1 VVRFAREEGVMSVV
15 AVQEWRLR
23 GQWFDACKCSVPC
36 PCSFAQPPTSG
47 DCEGVLLWHID
58 EGAYGDTTLDGLNVA
73 MLASF
78 VGNVWAEH
86 TDSYAA
92 IFMDA
97 AADEEQLG
105 ALQTIF
111 GGQAGGWP
119 AAFAEIG
126 AFEMRGMEVVPI
138 RAPIAKDLSTWSVEI
153 PGRASA
159 AVEALGG
166 RTTPQG
172 ARVQSHN
179 LPGAEVGPGQVA
191 TWGVAAYRAD
201 AFGFTFE
208 RSGASSKH
216 FGFDWSGPDR

>member
-1 VVRFAREEGVMSVV
+1 MDTAQVEA
-15 AVQEWRLR
+15 WRVR

-58 EGAYGDTTLDGLNVA
+58 EGTYGDTSLDGLSVA
-73 MLASF
+73 MLGSF
-78 VGNVWAEH
+78 VGNVWGEH

-97 AADEEQLG
+97 AADEHQLN

-119 AAFAEIG
+119 AAFMEVAAMELK
-126 AFEMRGMEVVPI
+126 GMEV
-138 RAPIAKDLSTWSVEI
+138 APIHVSIAEDLSRWSMEV
-153 PGRASA
+153 PGRATAS
-159 AVEALGG
+159 VEALSGP
-166 RTTPQG
+166 TTPEG

-191 TWGVAAYRAD
+191 TWGVATYSAD

-208 RSGASSKH
+208 RSGSSSKH

>member
-1 VVRFAREEGVMSVV
+1 
-15 AVQEWRLR
+15 
-23 GQWFDACKCSVPC
+23 
-36 PCSFAQPPTSG
+36 
-47 DCEGVLLWHID
+47 
-58 EGAYGDTTLDGLNVA
+58 

-86 TDSYAA
+86 TDAYAA

-97 AADEEQLG
+97 SADEGQLG

-119 AAFAEIG
+119 AKFMEI
-126 AFEMRGMEVVPI
+126 ADMEMKGMEIVPI
-138 RAPIAKDLSTWSVEI
+138 QVSIADDLSTWSVEV
-153 PGRASA
+153 PGRAA
-159 AVEALGG
+159 ARVEALSGP
-166 RTTPQG
+166 TTPAG

>member
-1 VVRFAREEGVMSVV
+1 MSAEV
-15 AVQEWRLR
+15 VQEWRLR

-36 PCSFAQPPTSG
+36 PCSFAQPPTFG

-58 EGAYGDTTLDGLNVA
+58 EGTYGDTSLNGLNVA
-73 MLASF
+73 MLGSF

-97 AADEEQLG
+97 AADEQQLD

-119 AAFAEIG
+119 AAFMEVAAMELK
-126 AFEMRGMEVVPI
+126 GMEV
-138 RAPIAKDLSTWSVEI
+138 APISVSIAEDLSTWSMEV
-153 PGRASA
+153 PGRAA
-159 AVEALGG
+159 ATVQALTGP
-166 RTTPQG
+166 TTPEG

-191 TWGVAAYRAD
+191 TWGVATYSAN
-201 AFGFTFE
+201 AFGFEFDS
-208 RSGASSKH
+208 SGTSSKH

>member
-1 VVRFAREEGVMSVV
+1 VSLSFRQV
-15 AVQEWRLR
+15 
-23 GQWFDACKCSVPC
+23 DAISPTRIPC

-47 DCEGVLLWHID
+47 DCGGVLLWHID
-58 EGAYGDTTLDGLNVA
+58 EGTYGDTSLDGLNVA
-73 MLASF
+73 MLGSF

-97 AADEEQLG
+97 SADEKQLG

-119 AAFAEIG
+119 ARFMEI
-126 AFEMRGMEVVPI
+126 AAMEVRGMEVTPI
-138 RAPIAKDLSTWSVEI
+138 RVSIAEDLSEWSMEV
-153 PGRASA
+153 PGRAA
-159 AVEALGG
+159 ATVEALSGP
-166 RTTPQG
+166 TTPDG

-191 TWGVAAYRAD
+191 TWGVATYRAD

>member
-1 VVRFAREEGVMSVV
+1 MTADAVR
-15 AVQEWRLR
+15 EWHLK

-47 DCEGVLLWHID
+47 DCDGVLLWHID
-58 EGAYGDTTLDGLNVA
+58 EGTYGDTRLDGLNVA
-73 MLASF
+73 MLGSF
-78 VGNVWAEH
+78 VGNVWGEH
-86 TDSYAA
+86 TDSYGA

-97 AADEEQLG
+97 AADEEQLS
-105 ALQTIF
+105 ALQIIF

-119 AAFAEIG
+119 VTFGEIAAMEI
-126 AFEMRGMEVVPI
+126 RGMEV
-138 RAPIAKDLSTWSVEI
+138 APINVSIAEDLSAWSVEI

-159 AVEALGG
+159 TVEALTGP
-166 RTTPQG
+166 TTPEG
-172 ARVQSHN
+172 ARVQSQN

-191 TWGVAAYRAD
+191 TWGVSAYSAD

-208 RSGASSKH
+208 RSGRSSKH

>member
-1 VVRFAREEGVMSVV
+1 MNDV

-23 GQWFDACKCSVPC
+23 GQWFDACKCAIPC

-47 DCEGVLLWHID
+47 DCEGVLLWHI
-58 EGAYGDTTLDGLNVA
+58 EAGTYGETGLNGLNVA
-73 MLASF
+73 MLGSF

-86 TDSYAA
+86 TDAYAA

-97 AADEEQLG
+97 AANEEQLG

-119 AAFAEIG
+119 AAFMAIG
-126 AFEMRGMEVVPI
+126 DMELRGMEIAPI
-138 RAPIAKDLSTWSVEI
+138 RVSIAEDLSTWSMEI
-153 PGRASA
+153 PGRAA
-159 AVEALGG
+159 ATVEALSGP
-166 RTTPQG
+166 TTPEG
-172 ARVQSHN
+172 KRVQSHN

-191 TWGVAAYRAD
+191 TWGVATYSAD
-201 AFGFTFE
+201 AFGFTFGG
-208 RSGASSKH
+208 SGTSSKH